1 MLSSDFVKVYV
12 LPSVAFAG
20 AKYIRGVIMTIDWL
34 TFNLGMSM
42 RWMSDEDKD
51 EFLGD
56 D

>member
-1 MLSSDFVKVYV
+1 
-12 LPSVAFAG
+12 
-20 AKYIRGVIMTIDWL
+20 MTIDWL